1 MELSELVFS
10 DIEEKDCKRLAE
22 LDKECFSEP
31 WSEQL
36 FLNDTQNPLAHY
48 VVAHIGGE
56 AVGYCGMYCI
66 AGEGQIT
73 NVAVAGK
80 YRRNG
85 IAAKMLGM
93 MIDKA
98 KNLGLTVMSLEVREN
113 NAPAVSLYENFGFM
127 RVGYRKNYYKDPA
140 EGAVLMDL
148 VLTYG

>member
-36 FLNDTQNPLAHY
+36 FLNDTKNPLAHY
-48 VVAHIGGE
+48 VVSHIGSDV
-56 AVGYCGMYCI
+56 AGYCGMYSV
-66 AGEGQIT
+66 ADEGQIT
-73 NVAVAGK
+73 NIAVAER

-93 MIDKA
+93 MIEKA
-98 KNLGLTVMSLEVREN
+98 KKLALTVVSLEVREN
-113 NAPAVSLYENFGFM
+113 NAPAMSLYESFGFK
-127 RVGYRKNYYKDPA
+127 RVGYRKNYYKNPV